1 MWVCVISCSVNLEN
15 AILKTHLIRVYL
27 MKIYFILL
35 VSILTLNGCS
45 SSRPVLYHNEQYNQG
60 GEGAALSD
68 IDACKARAKQAGV
81 SNSHY
86 KAEEVAT
93 NTAQGAAIG
102 ATSGLIGGAISGGL
116 GLGAAIGAA
125 SGAAAGLIS
134 SMFTVNETNPTYQNY
149 INRCLH
155 ERGYEVMG
163 WE

>member
-1 MWVCVISCSVNLEN
+1 
-15 AILKTHLIRVYL
+15 
-27 MKIYFILL
+27 MKIYFVLLCAMMILG
-35 VSILTLNGCS
+35 GCS
-45 SSRPVLYHNEQYNQG
+45 SSRPVLYPNDQYDRA
-60 GEGAALSD
+60 GESTALHD
-68 IDACKARAKQAGV
+68 IDACKAEAKRAGI
-81 SNSHY
+81 SNTSY
-86 KAEEVAT
+86 QTEQVAT

-134 SMFTVNETNPTYQNY
+134 SMFTVTETNPTYQNF
-149 INRCLH
+149 INRCLQ